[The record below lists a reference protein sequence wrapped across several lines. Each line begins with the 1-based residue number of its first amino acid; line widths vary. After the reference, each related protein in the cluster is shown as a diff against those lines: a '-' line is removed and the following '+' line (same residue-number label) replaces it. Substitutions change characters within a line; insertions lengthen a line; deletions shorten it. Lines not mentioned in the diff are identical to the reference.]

1 MITKSTEYQLISRH
15 YGDSVARRSQ
25 VPLMNHI
32 NEGLTVLNLIRATD
46 YAKRA
51 FCLHP
56 LLQNDSDLQ
65 EHCNHVTNVCPASV
79 VMLAMEYRSVANE
92 YLSAKVG
99 RPEPIRLSPLR
110 EVNDM
115 LIADKVQNYKDF
127 ITHHKATHARSEELD
142 VYFRD
147 WLRALNISAETFT
160 RLCEVINGPRQTELE
175 SK

>member
-1 MITKSTEYQLISRH
+1 MITDSTEYQLISRH

-32 NEGLTVLNLIRATD
+32 NEGLTVLNLIGATD
-46 YAKRA
+46 DAKRA

-56 LLQNDSDLQ
+56 LLQNDSDLR
-65 EHCNHVTNVCPASV
+65 EHCDYVTNVCPASV
-79 VMLAMEYRSVANE
+79 VMLAMEYRSVADE

-99 RPEPIRLSPLR
+99 RAEPIRLSPLR

-127 ITHHKATHARSEELD
+127 IAYHKATHARSAELD

-147 WLRALNISAETFT
+147 WLRALDVSAETFMT
-160 RLCEVINGPRQTELE
+160 LCEAIDGLMQSKLE
-175 SK
+175 RK